1 MNEVY
6 VIAGGEW
13 LRNNLNAI
21 AAFMSSRTWDSIE
34 KIALTLSVLVVAIVW
49 VQRHNVMDLLGWVA
63 VFVLISLLVT
73 VLTSVQ
79 IIDNSDLVKVH
90 RVDNVPVGLAL
101 PLSLTTRIGHAM
113 VAGYEMIFAQPDS
126 VTYSK
131 SGMLFGANLVTKSTD
146 FLSRNPEITSLFQ
159 DYVQNCVMGD
169 IYLNHKYSL
178 EELMNSADPYTL
190 IFSKPSPL
198 RHVPNNNYNF
208 LDKPLQKE
216 LFITCLQ
223 ASTELK
229 QRLAVDSAQGGKTWS
244 YYVRQLFGGRPD
256 PNLLFSQ
263 MLGDSYSYFYGSS
276 QSASQI
282 IRQNVTI
289 NALREGITSYA
300 ARSGDTASLMNLAT
314 TSSMEKQRLAHASI
328 GQVALRSLPMMQ
340 TILTGIAIGI
350 FPLLVLAA
358 VFNKLTLSVL
368 KGYVFALMW
377 LQSWPLLY
385 AILNSAMTF
394 YARQN
399 GAPVVLSEISQIQ
412 LKYSDLATTAGYISM
427 MIPPLSWAMVKG
439 LGAGFSGVYSH
450 FASSAITPTAGAAA
464 GVVDGN
470 YSYGNM
476 QTENVNGFSWST
488 NSTTSFGQMTYQT
501 GSGATAT
508 QTRDGNM
515 VMDASG
521 AQSRLPVNINATRQ
535 IAAAQQEM
543 AREASTKA
551 ESALHGFSSS
561 IASAWNTL
569 SQFGSNRGSSDSVTG
584 GADSTMSAQD
594 SMMASRMRSAV
605 ESYAK
610 AHNISNDQA
619 TRELAS
625 RNTRTSAGIYGDAH
639 ARGHLGIRVLGNGG
653 GIGFQAGGRAGL
665 DWSDDD
671 SHEASGSSR
680 ASHDARHDVDAKASR
695 DFKEASD
702 YFTSRKVSESG
713 SHTDN
718 NADSRVDQ
726 LSASLN
732 SAKQSYDQYTTN
744 LTRSHEYAEMASR
757 TESMSGQMSEDL
769 SQQFV
774 NYVQKHAPQDAES
787 ILTNTSFPEIAERR
801 RAMAWSF
808 VQEQVQPGVDNA
820 WGEARGDIG
829 RSMGTVSGGGDQ
841 QDVMVDHQTHQ
852 ATVEQRTHDS
862 HIRNDVKGQVDNMVT
877 EYHDSISDTQNN
889 IREKESGVSR
899 QYSDLQ
905 KQHKTEA
912 LSQNNKYNEEKAA
925 QARMPGADSPEEL
938 LKKAKEYQDK
948 HKP

>member
-21 AAFMSSRTWDSIE
+21 AAFMGTRTWDSIE
-34 KIALTLSVLVVAIVW
+34 KIALTLSVLAVAVMW

-63 VFVLISLLVT
+63 VFVLISLLVN
-73 VLTSVQ
+73 VRTSVQ
-79 IIDNSDLVKVH
+79 IIDNSDLVQVH
-90 RVDNVPVGLAL
+90 RVDNVPVGLAM

-113 VAGYEMIFAQPDS
+113 VAGYEMVFAQPDS
-126 VTYSK
+126 ATYSK
-131 SGMLFGANLVTKSTD
+131 TGMLFGANLIVKSTD
-146 FLSRNPEITSLFQ
+146 FLSRNPEIINLFQ
-159 DYVQNCVMGD
+159 DYVQNCVLGD
-169 IYLNHKYSL
+169 IYLNHKYTL
-178 EELMNSADPYTL
+178 EDLMVADDPYMV
-190 IFSKPSPL
+190 IFSRPSPL
-198 RHVPNNNYNF
+198 RGVYDSNNNFVSCKDVSVTLKDKLN
-208 LDKPLQKE
+208 LDTK
-216 LFITCLQ
+216 
-223 ASTELK
+223 S
-229 QRLAVDSAQGGKTWS
+229 GGKTWH
-244 YYVRQLFGGRPD
+244 YYVQQLFGGRPD
-256 PNLLFSQ
+256 PDLLFRELLS
-263 MLGDSYSYFYGSS
+263 DSYSYFYGAS

-282 IRQNVTI
+282 MRKNVTI
-289 NALREGITSYA
+289 NALKEGITSNA
-300 ARSGDTASLMNLAT
+300 ARNGDTASLVSLAT
-314 TSSMEKQRLAHASI
+314 TSSMEKQRLAHVSVGHVI
-328 GQVALRSLPMMQ
+328 MRNLPMVQ
-340 TILTGIAIGI
+340 TILTGITIGI

-358 VFNKLTLSVL
+358 AFNKMTLPVL

-377 LQSWPLLY
+377 LQTWPLLY

-394 YARQN
+394 YAKQN

-412 LKYSDLATTAGYISM
+412 LKYSDLASTAGYLSA
-427 MIPPLSWAMVKG
+427 MIPPLSWMMVRG
-439 LGAGFSGVYSH
+439 LGAGFSSVYSH
-450 FASSAITPTAGAAA
+450 FASSSITPTASAA
-464 GVVDGN
+464 GSVVDGN

-476 QTENVNGFSWST
+476 QTNNVNGFSWST
-488 NSTTSFGQMTYQT
+488 NSTTSFGQMTHQT

-508 QTRDGNM
+508 QTRDGSM

-521 AQSRLPVNINATRQ
+521 AMSRLPVGINATRQ

-543 AREASTKA
+543 ARESMNKA

-569 SQFGSNRGSSDSVTG
+569 SQFGSNRGSSDSVTS

-610 AHNISNDQA
+610 AHNISNEQA

-625 RNTRTSAGIYGDAH
+625 RSTRGSAGMYGDVH
-639 ARGHLGIRVLGNGG
+639 AGWQFEPKFMGVGG
-653 GIGFQAGGRAGL
+653 GVGGKVGGRASI

-671 SHEASGSSR
+671 AHEASSGSR
-680 ASHDARHDVDAKASR
+680 TSHDARHDIDARATQ

-726 LSASLN
+726 LSAALN

-744 LTRSHEYAEMASR
+744 MTRSHEYAEMASR

-769 SQQFV
+769 SQQFAQ
-774 NYVQKHAPQDAES
+774 YVMKRTPQDAEA
-787 ILTNTSFPEIAERR
+787 ILTNTSSPEIAERR

-820 WGEARGDIG
+820 WRESRGDIG
-829 RSMGTVSGGGDQ
+829 KGMESVPSGGGS
-841 QDVMVDHQTHQ
+841 QDIIADHQGHQ
-852 ATVEQRTHDS
+852 TIIEQRTQDS
-862 HIRNDVKGQVDNMVT
+862 NIRNDVKQQVDNMVMDYRS
-877 EYHDSISDTQNN
+877 EIDTVSKN
-889 IREKESGVSR
+889 IRNNEGSIEQ
-899 QYSDLQ
+899 QYNDLHNF
-905 KQHKTEA
+905 HKTEEM
-912 LSQNNKYNEEKAA
+912 SQERKYNEEKAA
-925 QARMPGADSPEEL
+925 QERMPGADTPDEL
-938 LKKAKEYQDK
+938 LKKAKEYQDRNS
-948 HKP
+948 

>member
-13 LRNNLNAI
+13 LSNNLNAI
-21 AAFMSSRTWDSIE
+21 AAFMSTRTWDSIE
-34 KIALTLSVLVVAIVW
+34 KIALTLSVLAVAVMW

-73 VLTSVQ
+73 IRTSVQ
-79 IIDNSDLVKVH
+79 IIDNSDLVRVY

-113 VAGYEMIFAQPDS
+113 VASYEMIFAQPDS

-131 SGMLFGANLVTKSTD
+131 TGMLFGAGLVTKSTD
-146 FLSRNPEITSLFQ
+146 FLSRNPEITGLFQ

-178 EELMNSADPYTL
+178 EELMESGDPYTL
-190 IFSKPSPL
+190 IFSNPSPL
-198 RHVPNNNYNF
+198 RGVFDKNNHF
-208 LDKPLQKE
+208 LTCKDASVTLKDKLNLDTK
-216 LFITCLQ
+216 T
-223 ASTELK
+223 
-229 QRLAVDSAQGGKTWS
+229 GGRTWH
-244 YYVRQLFGGRPD
+244 YYVQQLFGGRPD
-256 PNLLFSQ
+256 PNLLFST

-289 NALREGITSYA
+289 NALRDGITSYA

-328 GQVALRSLPMMQ
+328 GQVAMRTLPMTQ
-340 TILTGIAIGI
+340 TILLGIAIGI

-399 GAPVVLSEISQIQ
+399 GVPVVLSEMSQIQ

-450 FASSAITPTAGAAA
+450 FASSAISPTASAAA

-543 AREASTKA
+543 AREASTQA
-551 ESALHGFSSS
+551 ENALHGYSSS

-569 SQFGSNRGSSDSVTG
+569 SQFGTNRGSSDSVTS

-610 AHNISNDQA
+610 AHNISNEQA
-619 TRELAS
+619 TQELAARS
-625 RNTRTSAGIYGDAH
+625 TRTSGGIYGDAS
-639 ARGHLGIRVLGNGG
+639 AEWGIRPKILGVGG
-653 GIGFQAGGRAGL
+653 GAGVKAGGRAGI

-671 SHEASGSSR
+671 THQASSSSR
-680 ASHDARHDVDAKASR
+680 SSQDVRHGVDAKATQ

-718 NADSRVDQ
+718 NADSRVDH
-726 LSASLN
+726 LSAALN

-774 NYVQKHAPQDAES
+774 NFVQKHAPQDAEN
-787 ILTNTSFPEIAERR
+787 ILTNTSSPEVAERR
-801 RAMAWSF
+801 RAMAWAF

-829 RSMGTVSGGGDQ
+829 SGMSTVSGGGDK
-841 QDVMVDHQTHQ
+841 QDVVADHQVHQ
-852 ATVEQRTHDS
+852 VTVEQRTRDS
-862 HIRNDVKGQVDNMVT
+862 NISNDVKNQVDNMVT
-877 EYHDSISDTQNN
+877 DYHSDINDTYGN
-889 IREKESGVSR
+889 IQGEEKTIDQ
-899 QYSDLQ
+899 QYSGLQ
-905 KQHKTEA
+905 KQYKTEA

-925 QARMPGADSPEEL
+925 QERMPGADSPEEL
-938 LKKAKEYQDK
+938 MKRAKEYQDK
-948 HKP
+948 HKQ